1 MQHALYSFVF
11 RHPLLDKI
19 NPVPVPLILD
29 QVSLAMQCHFAVYIV
44 LTARQAIHKA

>member
-19 NPVPVPLILD
+19 NPVPLILD